1 MNGEDR
7 ANGTIANISSRLITA
22 LPANLLI
29 VLLLNVCFLG
39 SLFWLLSAQNS
50 SRERILAPLLD
61 ACSKTIPLE
70 GMRYFAPN
78 AKEPH
83 P

>member
-1 MNGEDR
+1 MTDGER
-7 ANGTIANISSRLITA
+7 ESHGTIANISSRLITA

-29 VLLLNVCFLG
+29 VLLLNLCFIGMLA
-39 SLFWLLSAQNS
+39 WLSIAQNA

-70 GMRYFAPN
+70 GMKYFAPQ
-78 AKEPH
+78 KEPH